1 MDKKYNFIIILFSI
15 LIIFVILYVINKS
28 VDIQVQIGEI
38 KYPIDFEAKYKL
50 DECYLTVHNFI
61 SINFSSIEKN
71 TNESGENY
79 HTFKKE
85 YFKTYITSFTKPY
98 LIELMQNTSKDCL
111 CCPV

>member
-38 KYPIDFEAKYKL
+38 KYPIDFEAKFNL

-61 SINFSSIEKN
+61 SINISSIENN
-71 TNESGENY
+71 TNESDENY
-79 HTFKKE
+79 NTFKKQ
-85 YFKTYITSFTKPY
+85 YFKTYITSFTKPF
-98 LIELMQNTSKDCL
+98 LI
-111 CCPV
+111 